1 MVLYH
6 ANGLRGVVGPV
17 QFLAAEE
24 KPIPIG
30 DTLETQIKIS
40 AKISAKTAALAVLAT
55 SSLFLSAQAPAT
67 IEGKDSTLKIGF
79 MAQPSFEAIENPS
92 SKLEGTTQ
100 NIFLRRL
107 RLMLSG
113 NIGTDFEYFII
124 TDDATLGKGA
134 TDGTKTNGGFIFQD
148 AVLTYKFTEKIK
160 LDAGLI
166 IVPLSHISTQAATN
180 LHSWDFGAYAFSQSG
195 PLGSSTN
202 RDGGVQVRG
211 IVGKKH
217 GNLEFR
223 VGAFQGKRAA
233 QVPAAGETLGK
244 VNGRNSF
251 RLAGRAQWNFFDSEG
266 GLFLGGS
273 YLGSKK
279 LLSIGVGHDRQEDY
293 SATAIDVHVDMP
305 IGSNGIMG
313 QLDHVIM
320 DGGKW
325 LPTLHKQT
333 TDFAELGYRI
343 GAFKLSPMVRYES
356 RKMDVPVADPNLCD
370 ETRMGA
376 GLAWWFK
383 GHQNNLKLFYTKVDP
398 KNVDGSN
405 TLKAYNQ
412 INLQWQVLFW

>member
-1 MVLYH
+1 M
-6 ANGLRGVVGPV
+6 
-17 QFLAAEE
+17 
-24 KPIPIG
+24 
-30 DTLETQIKIS
+30 
-40 AKISAKTAALAVLAT
+40 KISAKTAVLAILTT
-55 SSLFLSAQAPAT
+55 SSFCLSAQSPAT

-79 MAQPSFEAIENPS
+79 MAQPSFEATGSSN

-100 NIFLRRL
+100 NLFLRRL

-124 TDDATLGKGA
+124 TDDANLGKVGA
-134 TDGTKTNGGFIFQD
+134 TDGTKNNGGFIFQD

-223 VGAFQGKRAA
+223 VGVFQGKRAA
-233 QVPAAGETLGK
+233 EVSAAGETLGR

-279 LLSIGVGHDRQEDY
+279 LLSIGVGHDRQDDY
-293 SATAIDVHVDMP
+293 SATAFDVYVDMP
-305 IGSNGIMG
+305 IGKNGIMG

-343 GAFKLSPMVRYES
+343 GAIKLSPMVRYES
-356 RKMDVPVADPNLCD
+356 RKMDTPTIAIPNSFD

-398 KNVDGSN
+398 KNVGEN
-405 TLKAYNQ
+405 KTLKEYNQ
-412 INLQWQVLFW
+412 INLQWQLLFW